1 MPRGQIQA
9 GANNRE
15 TIMRFKTILCAVA
28 LCGVS
33 AMLPLWAHHSHGNY
47 EDTFMDLAG
56 VVKEVHLVV
65 PHSWVYLEVQ
75 DPKGGEP
82 QVWAL
87 EATGRTG
94 LQRVGVTAETVKPG
108 DSIKVRCHH
117 LRDGSNGC
125 LLGFLKAKDGKVVDW
140 DGNNAPPPSDF

>member
-1 MPRGQIQA
+1 MKSRLSIA
-9 GANNRE
+9 
-15 TIMRFKTILCAVA
+15 IICSILLIGIA
-28 LCGVS
+28 LPIS
-33 AMLPLWAHHSHGNY
+33 AHHSHGNY
-47 EDTFMDLAG
+47 VDTFMDLEG

-65 PHSWVYLEVQ
+65 PHSWIYLEVK

-94 LQRVGVTAETVKPG
+94 LQRVGVTPDYVKAGDTVKA
-108 DSIKVRCHH
+108 RCHH

-125 LLGFLKAKDGKVVDW
+125 LLGFLKAKDGTVKDW
-140 DGNNAPPPSDF
+140 DGNNAPPPADF